1 MGPQAK
7 KILLVEDEKF
17 IADLYARQLTNA
29 GLTVTTA
36 YDGISGFKFITTQ
49 QFDLVLLDIML
60 PGMNG
65 LELLKEW
72 KQKNPGSTLP
82 VLLLTN
88 LGQDAVIKEGFS
100 LGAQGYL
107 IKASYTPAQVVTE
120 VQNALAGKQAGSP
133 NPNMN
138 FTNTPPG
145 EMPTPAATPTQPAA
159 APAPA
164 PIPTSSP
171 PEPLATANPSAAV
184 TPQQNPPLA
193 NSTTMPPTN
202 NPLENSTTNPL
213 KTN

>member
-1 MGPQAK
+1 MNPQAK

-17 IADLYARQLTNA
+17 IADLYARQLTNS
-29 GLTVTTA
+29 GLTVTVA

-72 KQKNPGSTLP
+72 KQKNPQATLP

-88 LGQDAVIKEGFS
+88 LGQEAVIKEGFS

-107 IKASYTPAQVVTE
+107 IKASYTPAQVVAE
-120 VQNALAGKQAGSP
+120 VQNALSGKQAGSP
-133 NPNMN
+133 NPDIS
-138 FTNTPPG
+138 FTNTPTG
-145 EMPTPAATPTQPAA
+145 NMPTPATQP

-164 PIPTSSP
+164 SSTPLPTNEPTPVTPPASP
-171 PEPLATANPSAAV
+171 PAPAD
-184 TPQQNPPLA
+184 
-193 NSTTMPPTN
+193 
-202 NPLENSTTNPL
+202 NPLTTPTVPSGNPDESP
-213 KTN
+213 TH